1 MNRKTKDRLVDAA
14 LIVLFLAIVSACVW
28 FILKAMTKWNVEGL
42 G

>member
-1 MNRKTKDRLVDAA
+1 MNRKTKDRLVDVV

-28 FILKAMTKWNVEGL
+28 LVFKAMTRWSVEGL